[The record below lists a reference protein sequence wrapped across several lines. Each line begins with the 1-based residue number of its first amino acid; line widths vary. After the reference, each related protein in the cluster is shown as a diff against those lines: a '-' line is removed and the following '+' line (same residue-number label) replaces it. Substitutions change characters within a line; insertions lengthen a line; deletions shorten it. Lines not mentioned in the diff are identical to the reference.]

1 MSQIAVNY
9 ILNILVKLQAAS
21 LSRLAF
27 GVPLI
32 YDTENVLGA
41 GAGGLV
47 TGFGSLAE
55 MAAAGFKPWN
65 AAYKMADFMLKSS
78 LKPALFY
85 VGSSTASTL
94 TDQLAACANINAQWY
109 FLLLTSRDAQDLQ
122 DAAAWALG
130 QNGDKYFVGG
140 LHFDSDGKAAAQAIL
155 DADSVTTS
163 LYLVGPAAQVRT
175 ITINKSFM
183 AGASPSLLANGVA
196 CSAAWGSFGTNMQ
209 VLGDL
214 AASIAL
220 VPGVASAVATP
231 GPDAHVITVHMSSS
245 LIDLVLGSYVDAG
258 SRTTAKFATTVQ
270 ADSPFD
276 AAIVGVVAPKT
287 PSSTTAALKKLN
299 RCLALGLT
307 TGEAQEAEALNV
319 NFYAN
324 IGGRDLTF
332 GGWASAMLADGIPL
346 FADLVWGKAG
356 FQADLTAALLDALT
370 SQDKLPF
377 NDAGI
382 GAVVGILGNIANR
395 WVGKGF
401 LEPFDAKKAIT
412 YPRSADIDPAEKSL
426 RVLNGIVGQFVA
438 TGAVHKIGLLTVT
451 IQA

>member
-27 GVPLI
+27 GIPLI

-41 GAGGLV
+41 GTGGLV
-47 TGFGSLAE
+47 KSYGSLAD
-55 MAAAGFKPWN
+55 MAVDGFKPWH
-65 AAYKMADFMLKSS
+65 AAYKMADFMLQST
-78 LKPALFY
+78 LKPALFR
-85 VGSSTASTL
+85 VGSSTAGTL
-94 TDQLAACANINAQWY
+94 TEQLDAVNSTDWY
-109 FLLLTSRDAQDLQ
+109 FLLLTSRDAQDVQ
-122 DAAAWALG
+122 DAAAWALVQG
-130 QNGDKYFVGG
+130 GDKYFVGAIN
-140 LHFDSDGKAAAQAIL
+140 FDADGKAAATAIL
-155 DADSVTTS
+155 AADSVTTS
-163 LYLVGPAAQVRT
+163 LYLVGPACQVRT
-175 ITINKSFM
+175 ITINKAYT
-183 AGASPSLLANGVA
+183 AGASPSLSANGVT
-196 CSAAWGSFGTNMQ
+196 CSAAWGSSGTNMQ

-258 SRTTAKFATTVQ
+258 SSTTAKFATTVQ

-299 RCLALGLT
+299 GCLALGLT